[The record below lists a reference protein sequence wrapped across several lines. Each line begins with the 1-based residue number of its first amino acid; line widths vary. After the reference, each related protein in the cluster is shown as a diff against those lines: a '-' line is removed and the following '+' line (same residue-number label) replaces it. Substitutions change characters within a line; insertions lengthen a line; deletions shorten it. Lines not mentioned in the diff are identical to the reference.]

1 MSKRKANKERQIT
14 GKQREAARQKHVRQE
29 ALQHRETE
37 EMRTERPQE
46 TRQDRKKELE
56 RLILE
61 YTEELAE
68 DINLRLLA
76 LQDIGPAGF
85 RRGRYHTGDVLY
97 VESIIVT
104 DVRYP
109 EEKKRGSS
117 LTEFGKKVRNI
128 WKQGRATENCSD
140 MED

>member
-1 MSKRKANKERQIT
+1 MSKRKANKERQMT
-14 GKQREAARQKHVRQE
+14 ARQRDAVRQE
-29 ALQHRETE
+29 TR
-37 EMRTERPQE
+37 
-46 TRQDRKKELE
+46 RQDRKKELE

-76 LQDIGPAGF
+76 RQDIGPAGF

-97 VESIIVT
+97 MESIIVT

-109 EEKKRGSS
+109 EEKKGSS
-117 LTEFGKKVRNI
+117 LTELGKKVRNI
-128 WKQGRATENCSD
+128 WKQGRTTENCPD

>member
-1 MSKRKANKERQIT
+1 MSKRKTNREKQTT
-14 GKQREAARQKHVRQE
+14 GEQQE
-29 ALQHRETE
+29 AVGQ
-37 EMRTERPQE
+37 EMD
-46 TRQDRKKELE
+46 RQGRKKELE

-61 YTEELAE
+61 YTEELAR

-76 LQDIGPAGF
+76 QQDIEPAGL

-109 EEKKRGSS
+109 EQKKRDRS
-117 LTEFGKKVRNI
+117 LTGIGRNVRNI
-128 WKQGRATENCSD
+128 LKSGQERRKPLRNGGRRPSHKCSG
-140 MED
+140 MEE

>member
-1 MSKRKANKERQIT
+1 MSKRKTNREKQTT
-14 GKQREAARQKHVRQE
+14 GEQQEAAGQEMDRQG
-29 ALQHRETE
+29 
-37 EMRTERPQE
+37 
-46 TRQDRKKELE
+46 RKKELE

-61 YTEELAE
+61 YTEELAQ

-76 LQDIGPAGF
+76 QQDIEPAGL

-109 EEKKRGSS
+109 EQKKRSRS
-117 LTEFGKKVRNI
+117 LAGIGKNVRNI
-128 WKQGRATENCSD
+128 LKPGQERRKPLRNGGRRPSHQCSG
-140 MED
+140 MEE

>member
-1 MSKRKANKERQIT
+1 MSKRKTDREKQTT
-14 GKQREAARQKHVRQE
+14 GEQQEAAGQE
-29 ALQHRETE
+29 MDCQG
-37 EMRTERPQE
+37 
-46 TRQDRKKELE
+46 RKKELE

-61 YTEELAE
+61 YTEELAQ

-76 LQDIGPAGF
+76 QQDIEPAGL

-109 EEKKRGSS
+109 EQKKRSRS
-117 LTEFGKKVRNI
+117 LVGIGKNVRNI
-128 WKQGRATENCSD
+128 LKPVQERRKPLRDGGRRPSHKGSG
-140 MED
+140 MEE